1 MPTVHMT
8 IDPTATHMVVNL
20 TREKLLQDGDVKG
33 TEDFF
38 KEGFGIEDSKLISKI
53 VRGEYVMVFNP
64 DGAGNLVPR
73 EEVTKK
79 QEKAMGGLPE
89 YLDRRKLIDDLRF
102 KIKSSNDKID
112 ELYKS
117 MSFRDF
123 HNIHKEYD
131 IYLNTESYR
140 ILNPA
145 IADSGI
151 EIETNATVTVGSLLK
166 LFVRSKQDAN
176 ARDLMDAI
184 NHSNSKAGD
193 IFLICSEL
201 EEQIENYKKI
211 SAILS
216 YVEKYWEKDI
226 MKLDRPEIDGLSGID
241 SEDLLAKKGNSQ
253 YYYIL
258 IPYQN
263 AMVNAMQD
271 YQYIFA
277 QYDEQKA
284 YSGEF
289 VGREIQLEHE
299 IKAYADFYNE
309 RKQSQITPVDIK
321 ANLWDAGW
329 ISPEGKVWAA
339 NGSTANLIHI
349 NLAEDIFEYMSWD
362 DMQNKDLELEKKG
375 WLKFHNREVAFTGYS
390 MINMSDRHKLTER
403 QKDRLVEYAKVMGYQ
418 RFDVRFTGKSFQVSE
433 IFTLTNE
440 EWADIFEW

>member
-1 MPTVHMT
+1 MATVHMT
-8 IDPTATHMVVNL
+8 IDPTATHMVINL
-20 TREKLLQDGDVKG
+20 TREKLWDGDVKG
-33 TEDFF
+33 IEDFF
-38 KEGFGIEDSKLISKI
+38 KEGFGIEGSKLISKI
-53 VRGEYVMVFNP
+53 VRGEYVMVFNL
-64 DGAGNLVPR
+64 DGSGNLVPR
-73 EEVTKK
+73 EEVTKE

-89 YLDRRKLIDDLRF
+89 YLDRKTLIDKLRF
-102 KIKSSNDKID
+102 KIKTYKDEAE

-117 MSFRDF
+117 MSFREF

-131 IYLNTESYR
+131 IYLNTESYK

-145 IADSGI
+145 VVDSGI
-151 EIETNATVTVGSLLK
+151 EFEANATVTVGSLLK
-166 LFVRSKQDAN
+166 LFARSKQDAN
-176 ARDLMDAI
+176 AQDLVDTI
-184 NHSNSKAGD
+184 KHSNSHASEVL
-193 IFLICSEL
+193 LICSEL

-226 MKLDRPEIDGLSGID
+226 MELDRPEIDGLSGID

-263 AMVNAMQD
+263 MMVNAMQD

-289 VGREIQLEHE
+289 VGREIQLEHD

-309 RKQSQITPVDIK
+309 RKQSQIAPVDIK
-321 ANLWDAGW
+321 ANRWDAGW

-339 NGSTANLIHI
+339 NGSTANMIHI
-349 NLAEDIFEYMSWD
+349 NLAEDVFEYMGWD
-362 DMQNKDLELEKKG
+362 DVQNKDLELEKKG
-375 WLKFHNREVAFTGYS
+375 WLKFHHREVGFTGYS
-390 MINMSDRHKLTER
+390 MINMGERHKLTER

-418 RFDVRFTGKSFQVSE
+418 RFDVGFTGKSFQVNE
-433 IFTLTNE
+433 IFTITNE